1 MSSGVQ
7 AMSETRLRKH
17 HKPSWD
23 LEQCCIES
31 LCTVTVGIDEVL
43 ITADL
48 PYADTDK
55 IKISPIGRRTIE
67 IKAEMKRKVNF
78 EEFGI
83 THRQGEFKFFRC
95 QLRIPVPVDFTRL
108 KTQFK
113 HGILEVHLPRRKT
126 AAKKE
131 PVER

>member
-1 MSSGVQ
+1 
-7 AMSETRLRKH
+7 MSETRLRKR

-23 LEQCCIES
+23 LELCCIES
-31 LCTVTVGIDEVL
+31 LCNVTVDTDEVF

-48 PYADTDK
+48 PYANPDK
-55 IKISPIGRRTIE
+55 IKISPIGRRMLE
-67 IKAEMKRKVNF
+67 IKAEMTRKVGF

-95 QLRIPVPVDFTRL
+95 QVKVPVPVDFTRL

-113 HGILEVHLPRRKT
+113 RGILEVHLPRRKPRQART
-126 AAKKE
+126 S
-131 PVER
+131 